1 MTIALQMPDFIA
13 ARLAQSSSNVAD
25 ETLRTLVCGLY
36 REGRISAGEAM
47 RSLEITSRI
56 AFENLIA
63 EHRAERE
70 WPDSEV
76 ERELSTIGSL
86 NR

>member
-13 ARLAQSSSNVAD
+13 ARLSRSDKGIED

-36 REGRISAGEAM
+36 REGRISAPEAM
-47 RSLEITSRI
+47 EAVSINSRI
-56 AFENLIA
+56 EFDNLIA
-63 EHRAERE
+63 EHQGQRE

-76 ERELSTIGSL
+76 DLELSTINRL

>member
-1 MTIALQMPDFIA
+1 MTIALQMPDLIA
-13 ARLAQSSSNVAD
+13 ARLAQSSGNVAD
-25 ETLRTLVCGLY
+25 ETLRTVVCGLY
-36 REGRISAGEAM
+36 REGRVSAVEAM
-47 RSLEITSRI
+47 KSLDITSRA
-56 AFENLIA
+56 AFERLIA

-76 ERELSTIGSL
+76 ERELATIGRL